1 MVMRERDLA
10 DEEAVRLRN
19 VIRWQRKELRS
30 RLGEVERGES
40 EWKRMVDEKANDKY
54 KYENDIVTDT
64 ATRDASSPL
73 LYQVY
78 GSPRSG
84 TDLSLQG
91 TYNQLLERQVI
102 LKRYLRFKV
111 NEDFKRKLEE
121 DVSCYERIYLR
132 LSPREEGMSCKT
144 LLQRMVFKVKTKLK
158 SNHDLMGPSTN
169 DRRKNMGPRM
179 IIQACNYQ

>member
-54 KYENDIVTDT
+54 KYENDIVTDI

-73 LYQVY
+73 LYLVY
-78 GSPRSG
+78 DNPRVQIYPYKEL
-84 TDLSLQG
+84 TIN
-91 TYNQLLERQVI
+91 Y
-102 LKRYLRFKV
+102 LK
-111 NEDFKRKLEE
+111 D
-121 DVSCYERIYLR
+121 
-132 LSPREEGMSCKT
+132 
-144 LLQRMVFKVKTKLK
+144 K
-158 SNHDLMGPSTN
+158 SD
-169 DRRKNMGPRM
+169 K
-179 IIQACNYQ
+179 